1 MMKCSAYDSTDSTD
15 STDSKYKNT
24 FFFQTITLVLKRSSA
39 VKELY
44 KRIMNVCFETRILVI
59 DIFVKELL

>member
-1 MMKCSAYDSTDSTD
+1 MKCSAYDSTMKILS
-15 STDSKYKNT
+15 
-24 FFFQTITLVLKRSSA
+24 FFLTITLVLERSSA

-44 KRIMNVCFETRILVI
+44 KRIMDVCFVTRILVI

>member
-1 MMKCSAYDSTDSTD
+1 MMKCSAYDSTDSTE
-15 STDSKYKNT
+15 SKYKNT
-24 FFFQTITLVLKRSSA
+24 FFFQTITLVLERSSA

-44 KRIMNVCFETRILVI
+44 KRIMDVSFVTRILVI

>member
-1 MMKCSAYDSTDSTD
+1 MKCSAYDSTDSTD

-24 FFFQTITLVLKRSSA
+24 FFFQTITLVLERSSA

-44 KRIMNVCFETRILVI
+44 KRIMDVSFVTRILVI

>member
-1 MMKCSAYDSTDSTD
+1 MIQLW
-15 STDSKYKNT
+15 KYFLFSDYN
-24 FFFQTITLVLKRSSA
+24 LVLERSSA

-44 KRIMNVCFETRILVI
+44 KRIMDVFFVRRILVI

>member
-1 MMKCSAYDSTDSTD
+1 MMKCSAYD

-24 FFFQTITLVLKRSSA
+24 FFFQTITLVLERSSA

-44 KRIMNVCFETRILVI
+44 KRIMDVSFVTRILVI